1 MIWSLPREEGGE
13 LMMLRQNGVL
23 EGRDQDHMR
32 GANDQAPRI
41 EDYGLIGDCRTAAL
55 VSRHGSIDWLCWPR
69 FDSGACFAALLGTPD
84 HGHWSIAPV
93 APSFRST
100 RHYRGDTL
108 ILETLFTAED
118 GSFAVLDFMP
128 IGGETSALVRIVEG
142 REGSPSI
149 RMELRLRFDY
159 GSSVPWVTQLPAK
172 DGIVAIAGPNQAVLR
187 SPVPVHGERLSTVA
201 EFRLGPGARVPF
213 VLGHGASHLPPPAPV
228 DAEEALARTEAYWQ
242 RWAGRC
248 ELDGPWG
255 GAILR
260 SLLVLKALT
269 FGDTGGIVAAPTT
282 SLPERIGG
290 TRNWDYRF
298 CWLRDAALT
307 LDALMAA
314 GFYEEAGA
322 WRDWLHRSVAG
333 SPEDLQT
340 LYGLSGER
348 RLTELELPWL
358 PGYRNSAPVRIGNA
372 ASSQLQLDVFGELMD
387 ALHLAREGGLD
398 ASTDAWDI
406 QSAAM
411 HHLERIWH
419 EPDDGIWEIRG
430 ARRHF
435 TYSKVMAWVAF
446 DRSIRDAEKY
456 GFEAPLSRWRALRDE
471 IHRIVCELGFDPE
484 LGSFTQ
490 TFGCHELDA
499 SLLLIPEVGFLPVE
513 DPRVAGTIAAI
524 ERELVED
531 GFVRRYRTHPGV
543 DGLEPGEGAFLACS
557 FWLADVYIRQARIEE
572 AEALVERLLAL
583 RNDLGLLS
591 EEYDTVRGEQTGNF
605 PQAFSHLSL
614 VRTVLNLERQRQR
627 PRSHA

>member
-1 MIWSLPREEGGE
+1 
-13 LMMLRQNGVL
+13 MMLRQDGVP
-23 EGRDQDHMR
+23 EGRNAR
-32 GANDQAPRI
+32 EASVANDPAPRI
-41 EDYGLIGDCRTAAL
+41 EDYALIGDCRTAAL
-55 VSRHGSIDWLCWPR
+55 ISRHGSIDWLCWPR
-69 FDSGACFAALLGTPD
+69 FDSGACFAALLGTPE
-84 HGHWSIAPV
+84 HGHWSIGPAGPT
-93 APSFRST
+93 FHST
-100 RHYRGDTL
+100 RQYRGDTL
-108 ILETLFTAED
+108 ILETVFTAED

-128 IGGETSALVRIVEG
+128 IGNEVSSVIRIVEG

-159 GSSVPWVTQLPAK
+159 GSSVPWVTQLPQN
-172 DGIVAIAGPNQAVLR
+172 DGIVAIAGPNLAVLR
-187 SPVPVHGERLSTVA
+187 SPVAVRGEHLSTVA
-201 EFRLGPGARVPF
+201 EFRLEPGQRVPF
-213 VLGHGASHLPPPAPV
+213 VLGYGASHRPPPAPI
-228 DAEEALARTEAYWQ
+228 DAEEALARTEEHWR

-248 ELDGPWG
+248 ELSGTELRGSWG

-260 SLLVLKALT
+260 SLLTLKALT
-269 FGDTGGIVAAPTT
+269 YDDTGGIVAAPTT

-290 TRNWDYRF
+290 ARNWDYRF

-340 LYGLSGER
+340 LYGLAGER
-348 RLTELELPWL
+348 HLTELELPWL
-358 PGYRNSAPVRIGNA
+358 PGYRKSGPVRVGNA

-435 TYSKVMAWVAF
+435 THSKVMAWVAF

-456 GFEAPLSRWRALRDE
+456 GFEAPLERWRALREE
-471 IHRIVCELGFDPE
+471 IHALVCELGFDAG

-490 TFGCHELDA
+490 TFGCQELDA
-499 SLLLIPEVGFLPVE
+499 SLLLIAEVGFLPVE
-513 DPRVAGTIAAI
+513 DPRVAGTIAAV
-524 ERELVED
+524 ERELMVD

-543 DGLEPGEGAFLACS
+543 DGLEPGEGVFLACS
-557 FWLADVYIRQARIEE
+557 FWLADVYIRQGRIEE
-572 AEALVERLLAL
+572 AEALVERLLAV

-591 EEYDTVRGEQTGNF
+591 EEYDTTRGELTGNF

-614 VRTVLNLERQRQR
+614 VRTVLNLEGRKRGTR
-627 PRSHA
+627 SRARSHNL